1 VTRLDTFARVIRYF
15 GEFGASGHCTE
26 GWHRSLAKII
36 ELANFLLKDS
46 LDLIIKRTKNN
57 FLIKNFFGCFLGIF
71 REVVKNEAEKSVK
84 TGQNVVQIKTAVALV
99 LYKLQ

>member
-1 VTRLDTFARVIRYF
+1 MWVACH
-15 GEFGASGHCTE
+15 STE

-57 FLIKNFFGCFLGIF
+57 FLIKKIFGCFLGIF
-71 REVVKNEAEKSVK
+71 HEVVKNEAEKSVK
-84 TGQNVVQIKTAVALV
+84 TRQNVVQLKTAVALV
-99 LYKLQ
+99 LYNLQ